1 MERLFRDRHD
11 AGQQLA
17 QRLKAYA
24 ACPEAIVLALP
35 RGGVPVGYE
44 VARSLGAPLEAFIVR
59 KLGVPGHRELAM
71 GALAAGGVRVLNA
84 NVVWAL
90 GPRAQRALE
99 RVTAK
104 EIQELK
110 RREERYRGERP
121 FPKLQGRTVI
131 LVDDGLATG
140 ATMRAAAQAVRPQ
153 APKALVVAVP
163 VASEPTCRALRDQ
176 VDELI
181 CAFMPENF
189 AAVGQFYQDF
199 SQTSDEEVRELLA
212 RASSA
217 ASAHE
222 GPHEQSMRPFEH
234 EVSPPQN
241 PFAKRRPQ

>member
-1 MERLFRDRHD
+1 MERLFWDRHD
-11 AGQQLA
+11 AGRQLA

-110 RREERYRGERP
+110 RREDRYRGERP

-163 VASEPTCRALRDQ
+163 VAAEATCRALRDQ

-181 CAFMPENF
+181 CAFTPENF

-199 SQTSDEEVRELLA
+199 SQTGDEEVHELLA
-212 RASSA
+212 RF
-217 ASAHE
+217 E
-222 GPHEQSMRPFEH
+222 RRVRPRGPS
-234 EVSPPQN
+234 
-241 PFAKRRPQ
+241 